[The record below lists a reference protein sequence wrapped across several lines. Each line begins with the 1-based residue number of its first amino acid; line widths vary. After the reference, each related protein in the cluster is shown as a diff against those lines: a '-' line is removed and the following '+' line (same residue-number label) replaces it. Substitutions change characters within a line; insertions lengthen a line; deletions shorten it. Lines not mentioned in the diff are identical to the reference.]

1 MFSTQN
7 MIKNIMEEGKDSS
20 HDKIIDI
27 MYPQHINNT
36 TKDNTNTNNNHNN
49 NTNNNKN
56 NNKNIKNNKKY
67 Q

>member
-1 MFSTQN
+1 
-7 MIKNIMEEGKDSS
+7 MEEGKDSS

-49 NTNNNKN
+49 NTNNNN
-56 NNKNIKNNKKY
+56 NNIKNNKKY